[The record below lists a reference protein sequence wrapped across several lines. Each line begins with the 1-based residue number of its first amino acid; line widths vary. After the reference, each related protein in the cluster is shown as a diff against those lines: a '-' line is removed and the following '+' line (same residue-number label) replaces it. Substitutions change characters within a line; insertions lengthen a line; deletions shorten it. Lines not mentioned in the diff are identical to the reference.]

1 MTPFATLVAL
11 LLLAGQS
18 GSITMPAQNQTPPP
32 TVRVWGQITPPVVK
46 TRVNPVWPSPG
57 VNDTQGIILLDV
69 WIDEHGDVMFVQVV
83 RSIPMNDAA
92 AVTAV
97 RQWKFSPALY
107 NGQPI
112 AVVQLVQV
120 RKTVN

>member
-1 MTPFATLVAL
+1 
-11 LLLAGQS
+11 
-18 GSITMPAQNQTPPP
+18 
-32 TVRVWGQITPPVVK
+32 
-46 TRVNPVWPSPG
+46 
-57 VNDTQGIILLDV
+57 
-69 WIDEHGDVMFVQVV
+69 
-83 RSIPMNDAA
+83 MNDAA